1 MGEINVEIPSSVIN
15 NYYLAFDSGTQVNQR
30 TDDPYSPS
38 TAPETDSL
46 YYVRNSEND
55 ASSQVGAYTVLDNA
69 IQEAEA
75 HKHERY
81 MVYDSA
87 GIIVYTPNLNDYN
100 LILIQEFFYDDKL

>member
-1 MGEINVEIPSSVIN
+1 MKKQVDTKENNLEYVIGAFKNDSVIN

-87 GIIVYTPNLNDYN
+87 GIIVYTPNLND
-100 LILIQEFFYDDKL
+100 

>member
-55 ASSQVGAYTVLDNA
+55 ASSQFGAYTVLDNA

-87 GIIVYTPNLNDYN
+87 GIIVYTPNLND
-100 LILIQEFFYDDKL
+100 